1 MMRLE
6 VYRCSAKFRTINY
19 FMVGYISQIVVQ
31 LEIKASFLSRNFFF
45 RYAIISFFYS
55 VLFINFIF
63 GIYWGISKHSSL
75 YHLWVFYSWI
85 VACLHLLAL
94 LIIFF
99 LSFRARDT
107 TTQPG
112 PLLWNYNN
120 FLSLNNNNDSVY
132 CCCWCWV
139 DIPPIFIFIFSFP
152 PVLLIS
158 HGLFNYYIT
167 TVYGRCYYCYYCFRR
182 PFSDEMKRKAFELFF
197 SFYVYHEYVPFNIIL
212 FCFWLLFTSE
222 WFEVLVNSFHF
233 GTKTEWLRRR
243 RRRRAVKKK
252 KLLKYVLTLNINPS
266 SQCGINSIYFQHLLP
281 SLHAWLF
288 M

>member
-45 RYAIISFFYS
+45 SLCYY
-55 VLFINFIF
+55 FIF
-63 GIYWGISKHSSL
+63 LFCFIYKLYFRHLLRHFKAFFSLSLVSILFMNRCLSSL
-75 YHLWVFYSWI
+75 IRLTYNFSL
-85 VACLHLLAL
+85 
-94 LIIFF
+94 F
-99 LSFRARDT
+99 LFVLET
-107 TTQPG
+107 QPTTQPG

-182 PFSDEMKRKAFELFF
+182 PFSNEKKTRAFELFF
-197 SFYVYHEYVPFNIIL
+197 SFYVISCV
-212 FCFWLLFTSE
+212 C
-222 WFEVLVNSFHF
+222 SF
-233 GTKTEWLRRR
+233 
-243 RRRRAVKKK
+243 
-252 KLLKYVLTLNINPS
+252 
-266 SQCGINSIYFQHLLP
+266 
-281 SLHAWLF
+281 
-288 M
+288 